1 MEIISQREFIEKFKD
16 IEEMRNYVSKLIKQG
31 YILLHPANIEED
43 PMNYSDEPEVLTPSG
58 KNYKID
64 NLEYLLKDLKPVP
77 GNKDQI
83 EMLNSYNLFLVQDY
97 LFSQENYF

>member
-1 MEIISQREFIEKFKD
+1 MEIVSQREFIEKFKD
-16 IEEMRNYVSKLIKQG
+16 IEEMRDYVSKLITQG
-31 YILLHPANIEED
+31 YTLLHPANIEED

-58 KNYKID
+58 KNYKIG
-64 NLEYLLKDLKPVP
+64 NLESLLKDLKSVS

-97 LFSQENYF
+97 LFSQEDYF